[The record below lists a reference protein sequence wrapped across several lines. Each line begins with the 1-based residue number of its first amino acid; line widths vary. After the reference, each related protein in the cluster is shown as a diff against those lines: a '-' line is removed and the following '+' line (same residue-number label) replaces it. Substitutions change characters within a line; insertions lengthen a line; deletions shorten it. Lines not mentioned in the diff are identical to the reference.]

1 MPQISRGKFDRLLCA
16 TAGFTTGGLDGYGLR
31 SHLPA
36 RPPPYASDPV
46 FVHQLASLLR
56 ASFRPHLTASV
67 ISPLRFAITSRPSRC
82 EEDLHLLA
90 VKHARHTRKRAG
102 ILVPGP
108 AHSQIGEVF

>member
-1 MPQISRGKFDRLLCA
+1 MPQTSRGKFDRLRCA

-56 ASFRPHLTASV
+56 ASVRPRLTASV
-67 ISPLRFAITSRPSRC
+67 ISRLRFAITSRPTRC
-82 EEDLHLLA
+82 EQDLHLRA
-90 VKHARHTRKRAG
+90 AKQVRTQEREHARRSA
-102 ILVPGP
+102 LVQC
-108 AHSQIGEVF
+108 AAVSV